1 MKQPLRSP
9 GFPLCSKVIGVYE
22 VKMKRET
29 TETCCCLACPHLFFK
44 IRYEQESNA
53 YKDICVESPYEHMHP
68 EVWIWRPYHVWFSN
82 LVYLFSLPTTPLGKI
97 LTASSSPV
105 CRWVHSVTNTSCAKK
120 KISGKP
126 IGHWKIPCV
135 QMIFRLKPPF
145 VGDLEF
151 PICRLQIVFLTL
163 MKIRG
168 FIIAIESMD
177 MEFWPLRD
185 FPIAS

>member
-1 MKQPLRSP
+1 MRNKAKLIGCALQPKDDGNPSCCRRGCHEVCCPRRWGPHRPSEEHNMKQPLRSP

-22 VKMKRET
+22 VEMKRET
-29 TETCCCLACPHLFFK
+29 TETCFCLACPHLFFK

-53 YKDICVESPYEHMHP
+53 YKDIWVESPYEHMHP

-120 KISGKP
+120 N
-126 IGHWKIPCV
+126 
-135 QMIFRLKPPF
+135 
-145 VGDLEF
+145 
-151 PICRLQIVFLTL
+151 
-163 MKIRG
+163 
-168 FIIAIESMD
+168 
-177 MEFWPLRD
+177 LR
-185 FPIAS
+185 